1 MKITVQHIEYGREE
15 GGITAQLW
23 LGMAEYGG
31 QLSVVQYGSVG
42 QSHECVC
49 MRAMAKYDK
58 GNNDHKSQAGMAT
71 LCSSYMTRPWRKQ
84 RLLTAYSS
92 ERKNSEQDRI

>member
-42 QSHECVC
+42 QSHECV
-49 MRAMAKYDK
+49 YESH
-58 GNNDHKSQAGMAT
+58 G
-71 LCSSYMTRPWRKQ
+71 
-84 RLLTAYSS
+84 
-92 ERKNSEQDRI
+92 